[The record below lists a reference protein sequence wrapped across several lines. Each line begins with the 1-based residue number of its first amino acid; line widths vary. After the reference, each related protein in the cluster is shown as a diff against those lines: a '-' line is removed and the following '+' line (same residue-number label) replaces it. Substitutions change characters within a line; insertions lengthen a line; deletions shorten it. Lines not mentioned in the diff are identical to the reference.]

1 MVFFF
6 CQLLTK
12 QLNMEKKISYSTSI
26 IIIIIFFVIIIIII
40 IIPNKN
46 SFLYKIYKN
55 NHINSFNI
63 NR

>member
-1 MVFFF
+1 
-6 CQLLTK
+6 
-12 QLNMEKKISYSTSI
+12 MEKKISYSTSI
-26 IIIIIFFVIIIIII
+26 IIIIIIIFVIIIIIII

>member
-1 MVFFF
+1 
-6 CQLLTK
+6 
-12 QLNMEKKISYSTSI
+12 MEKKISYSTSI
-26 IIIIIFFVIIIIII
+26 IIIIIIFVIIIIIII

-55 NHINSFNI
+55 NHINSINI

>member
-1 MVFFF
+1 
-6 CQLLTK
+6 
-12 QLNMEKKISYSTSI
+12 MEKKISYSTSI
-26 IIIIIFFVIIIIII
+26 IIIIIIIFVIIIIII